1 METNPMTTLCSARVD
16 NASNVIN
23 IIVESVIRGETA
35 TLNPSSFPNFN
46 VSAMTKANN
55 GPGDMPATNPRII
68 PENKDSRAFT
78 MQTNAGRF
86 TYQFSAMCVLVGWI
100 KF

>member
-1 METNPMTTLCSARVD
+1 
-16 NASNVIN
+16 
-23 IIVESVIRGETA
+23 
-35 TLNPSSFPNFN
+35 
-46 VSAMTKANN
+46 MTKANN

-100 KF
+100 KI